1 MSVRLI
7 TTRHKYST
15 GYMAPLPSPPP
26 RGGRVRVGVKLWR
39 AVLGVQIVGI
49 AALTMFALAGCDAM
63 PGRPRQADRPPLASE
78 VTAFTALYGQNCA
91 GCHGADGRLGP
102 ARPLNDPIYLAL
114 VPRERLRTII
124 AQGVPNTAMPA
135 FSAGAGGALTEAQL
149 DALVSDMVTRW
160 SRPAL
165 VQGLT
170 LPPYDAAE
178 AVANGSSSPGNP
190 EQGREVYAAA
200 CADCHGADGRGGR
213 KGGSVVD
220 AAYLA
225 LVSDQALRTAVI
237 AGRPDLEMPDWR
249 GDIPGR
255 PLTPQQIADIVAWLI
270 SHRVA
275 VVGRLSPGVGAG
287 RQ

>member
-1 MSVRLI
+1 MSSHLAADSV
-7 TTRHKYST
+7 
-15 GYMAPLPSPPP
+15 
-26 RGGRVRVGVKLWR
+26 W
-39 AVLGVQIVGI
+39 IV
-49 AALTMFALAGCDAM
+49 ALALLALAGCDAM
-63 PGRPRQADRPPLASE
+63 LDRPRQADRPPLASE

-91 GCHGADGRLGP
+91 GCHGADGRLGA

-124 AQGVPNTAMPA
+124 AQGVPATAMPA

-149 DALVSDMVTRW
+149 EALVSDMLTRW
-160 SRPAL
+160 SQPAL
-165 VQGLT
+165 VQDLT

-178 AVANGSSSPGNP
+178 AVAKGSSSPGNP
-190 EQGREVYAAA
+190 EQGREVYAVA
-200 CADCHGADGRGGR
+200 CADCHGADGSGGQ

-220 AAYLA
+220 ASYLA

-237 AGRPDLEMPDWR
+237 AGRTDLGMPDWR
-249 GDIPGR
+249 DDIPGR
-255 PLTPQQIADIVAWLI
+255 ALTPQQIADVVAWLI

-275 VVGRLSPGVGAG
+275 VMGRLSPDVGAG